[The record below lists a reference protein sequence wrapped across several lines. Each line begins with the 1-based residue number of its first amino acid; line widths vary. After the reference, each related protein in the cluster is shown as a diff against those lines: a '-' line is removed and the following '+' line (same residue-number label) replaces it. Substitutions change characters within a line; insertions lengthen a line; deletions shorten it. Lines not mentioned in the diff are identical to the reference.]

1 MKKYLV
7 LVAVALSV
15 GFTAC
20 EDEDDVKNVVSIVN
34 ESGDNSVAQLDTLYL
49 SAKVDNGISNVN
61 CVWTVD
67 GQEVS
72 TASTYKFSQV
82 KPGDYAVGLTITTTN
97 GEKVQSEMVAKVYGG
112 FGEGTFVLNEGNMTD
127 ETGTL
132 VYINPKGELRD
143 SVYYRV
149 NGTLLGNVCQDLFIA
164 DGKIYIL
171 SQNGAKNGGEGK
183 LVIADAKTLEKEK
196 GYNNELSGLS
206 SPSHLAVIGNDIYIR
221 DSNGVHI
228 LNTSTNE
235 LTNIDN
241 SKGVAKNRMIVIGDK
256 VFAMNGK
263 NINVLQNKAIVET
276 IAVTGSLSGLAKAY
290 DGNLWASCTSPNQIM
305 KINPSDYSIIE
316 THDLDNG
323 ISNGSWGAAPA
334 FSAKED
340 TLYFSN
346 GGFNLYRHIFK
357 ENKTET
363 VANIKESI
371 PDAQMYYNSLG
382 VNPVSG
388 EVIMAT
394 LKGYGQ
400 DYKINDIAIFD
411 FSKTPALQHDYKGKN
426 SFPAGVYFTYNFE

>member
-1 MKKYLV
+1 MV

-196 GYNNELSGLS
+196 VYNNELSGLS

>member
-1 MKKYLV
+1 M
-7 LVAVALSV
+7 
-15 GFTAC
+15 
-20 EDEDDVKNVVSIVN
+20 
-34 ESGDNSVAQLDTLYL
+34 YL

-196 GYNNELSGLS
+196 VYNNELSGLS

>member
-72 TASTYKFSQV
+72 TASAYKFSQV

-196 GYNNELSGLS
+196 VYNNELSGLS

>member
-127 ETGTL
+127 ETGTV

-196 GYNNELSGLS
+196 VYNNELSGLS

>member
-196 GYNNELSGLS
+196 VYNNELSGLS

-241 SKGVAKNRMIVIGDK
+241 SKGGAKNRMIVIGDK

>member
-196 GYNNELSGLS
+196 VYNNELSGLS

-388 EVIMAT
+388 EVKMAT

-426 SFPAGVYFTYNFE
+426 SFPAGVYFAYNFE

>member
-1 MKKYLV
+1 M
-7 LVAVALSV
+7 
-15 GFTAC
+15 
-20 EDEDDVKNVVSIVN
+20 
-34 ESGDNSVAQLDTLYL
+34 
-49 SAKVDNGISNVN
+49 
-61 CVWTVD
+61 
-67 GQEVS
+67 
-72 TASTYKFSQV
+72 
-82 KPGDYAVGLTITTTN
+82 
-97 GEKVQSEMVAKVYGG
+97 
-112 FGEGTFVLNEGNMTD
+112 
-127 ETGTL
+127 
-132 VYINPKGELRD
+132 RD

-196 GYNNELSGLS
+196 VYNNELSGLS

>member
-82 KPGDYAVGLTITTTN
+82 KPGDYTVGLTITTTN

-196 GYNNELSGLS
+196 VYNNELSGLS

>member
-7 LVAVALSV
+7 LLAVALSV

-196 GYNNELSGLS
+196 VYNNELSGLS

>member
-7 LVAVALSV
+7 LVAVVLSV

-20 EDEDDVKNVVSIVN
+20 KDDDDVKNVVSIVS

-49 SAKVDNGISNVN
+49 SAKVDNGVSNVN

-67 GQEVS
+67 GREVS
-72 TASTYKFSQV
+72 TASTYKFSQA
-82 KPGDYAVGLTITTTN
+82 KPGDYTVGLTVTVTN
-97 GEKVQSEMVAKVYGG
+97 GEKMQSDMIAKVYGG
-112 FGEGTFVLNEGNMTD
+112 FGDGTFVLNEGNMGN

-183 LVIADAKTLEKEK
+183 LIVADAKTLEKK
-196 GYNNELSGLS
+196 KVYNGELSELS
-206 SPSHLAVIGNDIYIR
+206 NPTHLAVIGNDIYIR
-221 DSNGVHI
+221 DGNGVRI

-235 LTNIDN
+235 LTSIDN
-241 SKGVAKNRMIVIGDK
+241 SNGVAKNRMVVIGDK
-256 VFAMNGK
+256 IFAMNGK
-263 NINVLQNKAIVET
+263 NINVLQNKTIAKT
-276 IAVTGSLSGLAKAY
+276 IAVSGSLSGLAKSY

-323 ISNGSWGAAPA
+323 IGNGWGAAPA
-334 FSAKED
+334 FSAKGD
-340 TLYFSN
+340 TLYFCNGSSN
-346 GGFNLYRHIFK
+346 IYRHIFGEK
-357 ENKTET
+357 KTET
-363 VANIKESI
+363 VVDIKESV
-371 PDAQMYYNSLG
+371 PDAGVYYNSLG

-388 EVIMAT
+388 EVVMAT
-394 LKGYGQ
+394 LKGWGQ

-426 SFPAGVYFTYNFE
+426 SFPAGVYFTYNFK

>member
-196 GYNNELSGLS
+196 VYNNELSGLS

>member
-196 GYNNELSGLS
+196 VYNNELSGLS

-426 SFPAGVYFTYNFE
+426 SFPAGVYCTYNFE

>member
-7 LVAVALSV
+7 LVAVVLSV

-20 EDEDDVKNVVSIVN
+20 KDDDDVKNVVSIVS

-49 SAKVDNGISNVN
+49 SAKVDNGVSNVN

-67 GQEVS
+67 GREVS
-72 TASTYKFSQV
+72 TASTYKFSQA
-82 KPGDYAVGLTITTTN
+82 KPGDYTVGLTVTVTN
-97 GEKVQSEMVAKVYGG
+97 GEKMQSDMIAKVYGG
-112 FGEGTFVLNEGNMTD
+112 FGDGTFVLNEGNMGN

-132 VYINPKGELRD
+132 VYINPRGELRD

-183 LVIADAKTLEKEK
+183 LIVADAKTLEKK
-196 GYNNELSGLS
+196 KVYNGELSELS
-206 SPSHLAVIGNDIYIR
+206 NPTHLAVIGNDIYIR
-221 DSNGVHI
+221 DGNGVRI

-235 LTNIDN
+235 LTSIDN
-241 SKGVAKNRMIVIGDK
+241 SNGVAKNRMVVIGDK
-256 VFAMNGK
+256 IFAMNGK
-263 NINVLQNKAIVET
+263 NINVLQNKTIAKT
-276 IAVTGSLSGLAKAY
+276 IAVSGSLSGLAKSY

-323 ISNGSWGAAPA
+323 IGNGWGAAPA
-334 FSAKED
+334 FSAKGD
-340 TLYFSN
+340 TLYFCNGSSN
-346 GGFNLYRHIFK
+346 IYRHIFGEK
-357 ENKTET
+357 KTET
-363 VANIKESI
+363 VVDIKESV

-388 EVIMAT
+388 EIIMAT
-394 LKGYGQ
+394 LKGWGQ
-400 DYKINDIAIFD
+400 NYKINDIAIFD

-426 SFPAGVYFTYNFE
+426 SFPAGVYFTYNFK